1 MGPGGTLSFEDP
13 AGMALAL
20 AAAAMLV
27 YGLALVGRPPSPART
42 VVKTLG
48 IAVLAA
54 AAALMQAPWL
64 LVAALAVCAVGDAFL
79 ALDPKR
85 WLPAGMVAFLI
96 GHALYI
102 ALFAAWKDPLLE
114 PGPARLA
121 AFAALAAL
129 AVTLLAFLWKHLGVL
144 RPAVVLY
151 VIVIS
156 AMTGFSFMLDAA
168 FWPAMLGSVAFLVSD
183 AVLAISLFRGEVLF
197 GSTRVTNWTVWF
209 LYCAAQ
215 IGITAAFV
223 GL

>member
-13 AGMALAL
+13 AGVALAV
-20 AAAAMLV
+20 AAAAMLT
-27 YGLALVGRPPSPART
+27 YGLALAGRSPSLPRT
-42 VVKTLG
+42 LVKTAA
-48 IAVLAA
+48 IAALAV
-54 AAALMQAPWL
+54 AAALLQAPWV
-64 LVAALAVCAVGDAFL
+64 LVAALAICAVGDAFL

-114 PGPARLA
+114 PGPVRLA

-129 AVTLLAFLWKHLGVL
+129 AVTLLAFLWKHLGAL

-156 AMTGFSFMLDAA
+156 TMTGFSLMLDAA
-168 FWPAMLGSVAFLVSD
+168 FWPAMAGSVAFLASD
-183 AVLAISLFRGEVLF
+183 AVLAVSLFRGEVLF
-197 GSTRVTNWTVWF
+197 GSTRITNWTVWF

-215 IGITAAFV
+215 IGIMAAFV

>member
-1 MGPGGTLSFEDP
+1 MGPGGTLSFDDP
-13 AGMALAL
+13 AAMALSVMAL
-20 AAAAMLV
+20 AMLV
-27 YGLALVGRPPSPART
+27 YGLALVGREPSLVRT
-42 VVKTLG
+42 AVKTLG
-48 IAVLAA
+48 VAALAV
-54 AAALMQAPWL
+54 AAALLQAPWV

-85 WLPAGMVAFLI
+85 WLPAGLFAFLI

-114 PGPARLA
+114 PGPVRLV

-129 AVTLLAFLWKHLGVL
+129 AVTLLAFLWRHLGVL

-156 AMTGFSFMLDAA
+156 AMTGFSVMLDGA
-168 FWPAMLGSVAFLVSD
+168 FWPAMVGSVAFLLSD
-183 AVLAISLFRGEVLF
+183 AVLAISLFRGEALF
-197 GSTRVTNWTVWF
+197 GSTRITNWTVWF

>member
-1 MGPGGTLSFEDP
+1 MGPGGTLNFNDP
-13 AGMALAL
+13 VAIALSVMALAML
-20 AAAAMLV
+20 A
-27 YGLALVGRPPSPART
+27 YGLALVGRAPSLLRT

-48 IAVLAA
+48 VAALAV
-54 AAALMQAPWL
+54 AAALLQAPWL

-96 GHALYI
+96 GHVLYI

-114 PGPARLA
+114 PGPVRLA
-121 AFAALAAL
+121 AFAALAAV

-156 AMTGFSFMLDAA
+156 AMTGFSFMLDAT
-168 FWPAMLGSVAFLVSD
+168 FWPAMVGSVAFLASD
-183 AVLAISLFRGEVLF
+183 AVLAVSLFRGEVLL
-197 GSTRVTNWTVWF
+197 GSTRITHWTVWF

-223 GL
+223 SL